1 MFCIPDVA
9 KLCCNEDNLLF
20 LFTAESR
27 VDKPDEDADKHMSGD
42 TLLCRDDEIA
52 SLEAFL
58 KRHIVGKRPGSLY
71 VSGPP
76 GTGKSASVNHVIR
89 NKVVCLCA

>member
-1 MFCIPDVA
+1 M
-9 KLCCNEDNLLF
+9 
-20 LFTAESR
+20 FTAESR
-27 VDKPDEDADKHMSGD
+27 VDKPDGDVDKQMSGD
-42 TLLCRDDEIA
+42 ILFCRDGEIA

-89 NKVVCLCA
+89 NKVVRSCVCMYA